1 MTIAVSV
8 DGHVAELSLNRPERR
23 NAMTWEMGAAIA
35 AAVQDLNARDDVR
48 VLVVRGAGDSF
59 SAGGDFGLLE
69 ERANSTGDENRRAM
83 RAFYTSYL
91 SLLELRVPVIAA
103 IAGHALGAGLCFAL
117 ACDVRIAA
125 DDAKLG
131 VTFVRIGLH
140 PGMGATHLLE
150 RAVGAAHAADLLL
163 SGRIVDAAEALRI
176 GLVSRVCPRG
186 ELAQT
191 ARALAD
197 EIASAAPVAV
207 QQTKATLRRRR
218 SLEDALDREA
228 AMQAIDYA
236 TDDLR
241 EAILAFRERRPPRF
255 EGR

>member
-8 DGHVAELSLNRPERR
+8 DGHVAELTLNRPERR
-23 NAMTWEMGAAIA
+23 NSMTWEMGAAIA
-35 AAVQDLNARDDVR
+35 AAVQELNARDDVR
-48 VLVVRGAGDSF
+48 VLIVRGAGDCF

-69 ERANSTGDENRRAM
+69 ERANSRGDENRRAM
-83 RAFYTSYL
+83 RAFYASYL
-91 SLLELRVPVIAA
+91 SLLEVRVPAIAA
-103 IAGHALGAGLCFAL
+103 LHGHALGAGLCFAL
-117 ACDVRIAA
+117 ACDVRIAS

-150 RAVGAAHAADLLL
+150 RAVGVAHAADLLL
-163 SGRIVDAAEALRI
+163 SGRVVDAAEALRI
-176 GLVSRVCPRG
+176 GLVSRVCLRG
-186 ELAQT
+186 ELLQT

-197 EIASAAPVAV
+197 DIASAAPVAV
-207 QQTKATLRRRR
+207 QQTKATLRRPR